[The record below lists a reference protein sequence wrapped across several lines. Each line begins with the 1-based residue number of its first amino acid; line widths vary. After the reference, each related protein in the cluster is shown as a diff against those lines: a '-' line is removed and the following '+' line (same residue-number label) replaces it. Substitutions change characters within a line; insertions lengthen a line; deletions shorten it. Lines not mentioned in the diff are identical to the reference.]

1 MKMKSVTFL
10 ASLVLASAMPL
21 FAQAPASTTPQAD
34 SGMQDSSHM
43 KSGKKMTMTGC
54 ISEKDGKYMLMTK
67 KHPDG
72 MELMTTE
79 DLKPHVGHT
88 VKVTG
93 TMANGSDKMSMM
105 SIQMTSMKMVSS
117 TCSMNMGKSMSQ

>member
-1 MKMKSVTFL
+1 MKMKTVTFV

-21 FAQAPASTTPQAD
+21 FAQAPASTTPQTD
-34 SGMQDSSHM
+34 SGMQSSDHM
-43 KSGKKMTMTGC
+43 KSGKTMTMTGC

-72 MELMTTE
+72 MELMTSE
-79 DLKPHVGHT
+79 DLKPHVGHR

-93 TMANGSDKMSMM
+93 TMSGGSMM
-105 SIQMTSMKMVSS
+105 AIQMTSMKMVSD
-117 TCSMNMGKSMSQ
+117 TCSMGKSMMK